1 MEVLCGDKLGKVRRG
16 RQIQGRE
23 WMRRNSCGG
32 EQWIV
37 AQEKER
43 K

>member
-1 MEVLCGDKLGKVRRG
+1 VKTGGENGWKGCGK
-16 RQIQGRE
+16 
-23 WMRRNSCGG
+23 NSWG

-43 K
+43 RQGSEKVKEE

>member
-1 MEVLCGDKLGKVRRG
+1 VVTAWGRIGGRGKDEERVMRRG
-16 RQIQGRE
+16 RKTS
-23 WMRRNSCGG
+23 WKG

-37 AQEKER
+37 AQEKEG